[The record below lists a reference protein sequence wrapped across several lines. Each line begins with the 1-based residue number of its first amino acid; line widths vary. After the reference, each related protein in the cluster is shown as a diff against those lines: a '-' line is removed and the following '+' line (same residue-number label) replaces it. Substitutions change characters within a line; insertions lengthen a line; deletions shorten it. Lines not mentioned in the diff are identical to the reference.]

1 MAMYEHIMFRFV
13 CDDNEE
19 KRAEEKKTEE
29 REREREREMYTCLR
43 IRHDFGSTSNQYSR
57 NELTTKV
64 GNSLGNSLGYS
75 LGNIDSVGGSVGGSR
90 VFCGR

>member
-29 REREREREMYTCLR
+29 RERERERDVHMFENKT
-43 IRHDFGSTSNQYSR
+43 
-57 NELTTKV
+57 
-64 GNSLGNSLGYS
+64 
-75 LGNIDSVGGSVGGSR
+75 
-90 VFCGR
+90 